1 MPDTVSKTDNFLKA
15 IEKYAEE
22 QRGKLKTEAEEFKE
36 RELNTA
42 EEEGIK
48 EAYELIQKKMAD
60 INNRISSELSGE
72 ESSSRIKIFE
82 RRRQIED
89 EVFAKAEKKL
99 LEFTKTDKYAA
110 LLEKSAKEISKVL
123 TGGDIVLYVRER
135 DMKFDKK
142 LTAPFGG
149 RCTLMSSDEIRIGG
163 ITGLSRS
170 MGLIADET
178 LDTKLEYQR
187 EWFYE
192 HSGLSVTEN

>member
-22 QRGKLKTEAEEFKE
+22 QRGKLRSEAEEFRE
-36 RELNTA
+36 RELNIA

-60 INNRISSELSGE
+60 INNRISSELSRA
-72 ESSSRIKIFE
+72 ESESRIRIFE

-99 LEFTKTDKYAA
+99 IDFTKTDKYPA
-110 LLEKSAKEISKVL
+110 LLEKSAEAVSRVL
-123 TGGDIVLYVRER
+123 TEGEVVLYVREC
-135 DMKFDKK
+135 DMKYEKM

-149 RCTLMSSDEIRIGG
+149 RCTLMSTDEIRIGG
-163 ITGLSRS
+163 ITGMSRS

-178 LDTKLEYQR
+178 LDTKLSYQR
-187 EWFYE
+187 EWFHE
-192 HSGLSVTEN
+192 HSGLSVTE

>member
-22 QRGKLKTEAEEFKE
+22 QRGKLQSEAEEFKE

-42 EEEGIK
+42 EEEGLK
-48 EAYELIQKKMAD
+48 EAYDLIQKKMAD
-60 INNRISSELSGE
+60 INNKISSELSKA
-72 ESSSRIKIFE
+72 ESASRNRIFAK
-82 RRRQIED
+82 RREIED

-99 LEFTKTDKYAA
+99 LAFTKTDKYAA
-110 LLEKSAKEISKVL
+110 MLEKSAVRISSVL
-123 TGGDIVLYVRER
+123 TSDDVVLCVKESDLRYE
-135 DMKFDKK
+135 KK

-149 RCTLMSSDEIRIGG
+149 RCRLIKSDDIRIGG

-178 LDTKLEYQR
+178 LDTRLMYQR

-192 HSGLSVTEN
+192 HSGLSVTEK

>member
-22 QRGKLKTEAEEFKE
+22 QRGKLQSEAEEFKE

-48 EAYELIQKKMAD
+48 DAYDLIQKKMAD
-60 INNRISSELSGE
+60 INNKISSELSRA
-72 ESSSRIKIFE
+72 ESESRYRIFDK
-82 RRRQIED
+82 RRQIED

-99 LEFTKTDKYAA
+99 LEFTKTEKYAA
-110 LLEKSAKEISKVL
+110 LLEKSAKSISEVL
-123 TGGDIVLYVRER
+123 KGDDVVLCVKECDLKYEKR
-135 DMKFDKK
+135 

-149 RCTLMSSDEIRIGG
+149 RCRLISSDEIKIGG

-178 LDTKLEYQR
+178 LDTKLLYQR

-192 HSGLSVTEN
+192 HSGLSVIE

>member
-22 QRGKLKTEAEEFKE
+22 QRQKMQSEAEEFKE

-42 EEEGIK
+42 EEEGLK
-48 EAYELIQKKMAD
+48 EAYDLIQKKMAD
-60 INNRISSELSGE
+60 INNKISSELSKA
-72 ESSSRIKIFE
+72 ESASRNRIFAK
-82 RRRQIED
+82 RREIED
-89 EVFAKAEKKL
+89 EIFAKAEKKL
-99 LEFTKTDKYAA
+99 IEFTATDKYKA
-110 LLEKSAKEISKVL
+110 LLEKSAKNISSAL
-123 TGGDIVLYVRER
+123 TSDDVILYVRES
-135 DMKFDKK
+135 DLKYEKK
-142 LTAPFGG
+142 ITAPFGG
-149 RCTLMSSDEIRIGG
+149 KCKLMKSDDIKIGG

-178 LDTKLEYQR
+178 LDTKLMYQR